1 MTKLRCLV
9 TTAVLAAA
17 PLVSL
22 PALAASAWNE
32 GVDGDLSNDGMKP
45 TALAFGVGSNVV
57 LGTTGDSGQGID
69 RDYFTFTVPDGAAL
83 SAIVL
88 LGRAPGSGVS
98 FIGMQAGPQ
107 MTVTPS
113 GGGSENL
120 IGLAHYGSDLIGTD
134 ILPTMAIG
142 FTGALPSGSYSIWTQ
157 ELSGLVNYS
166 FDFVISAVPEPDA
179 AALMLAGML
188 GLGTTAVR
196 RRR

>member
-1 MTKLRCLV
+1 
-9 TTAVLAAA
+9 
-17 PLVSL
+17 
-22 PALAASAWNE
+22 
-32 GVDGDLSNDGMKP
+32 
-45 TALAFGVGSNVV
+45 
-57 LGTTGDSGQGID
+57 
-69 RDYFTFTVPDGAAL
+69 
-83 SAIVL
+83 
-88 LGRAPGSGVS
+88 
-98 FIGMQAGPQ
+98 